1 MGRALT
7 KGVTM
12 IGVVRHVRAG
22 LALSVLAGTSA
33 LAQTAPARRLTLED
47 GRRIAA
53 AAQAHARSNGWHV
66 VVAVLDA
73 GGHAILLERMDGTQT
88 ASVEVA
94 LAKARSAAAFRRPT
108 REMADWVAGG
118 NVGLLALPGLVPV
131 EGGLPLVVDGETV
144 GAVGVSGAT
153 AVQDGEVAKV
163 GAAAVTSRRDSP
175 TERRP

>member
-1 MGRALT
+1 
-7 KGVTM
+7 M
-12 IGVVRHVRAG
+12 IQVVRLTGVAYALVMFAG
-22 LALSVLAGTSA
+22 MSLQ
-33 LAQTAPARRLTLED
+33 AQTGAARRLTLED

-53 AAQAHARSNGWHV
+53 AVQEHARTNGLRI
-66 VVAVLDA
+66 VVAVLDE

-88 ASVEVA
+88 ASVEIA

-108 REMADWVAGG
+108 REMADWVEGG

-131 EGGLPLVVDGETV
+131 EGGLPLVVDGQPV

-153 AVQDGEVAKV
+153 ASQDGEVAKA
-163 GAAAVTSRRDSP
+163 GAAAVMSRREGP